1 MSGEDKYNQIIMS
14 ENSGFEQ
21 ISYANQVVIVTGA
34 ASGIGKSAASL
45 IAARGAFVICVDLN
59 QTGLDEI
66 VREIKSVGGNAES
79 MVLDISNQSGI
90 NDCIERI
97 ITKHQRVDSLI
108 NCAGYPGPTGKF
120 VEDINWGDYQKVIAV
135 NLYGAI
141 WLTQAVLPVMKKQ
154 KYGRIVQVASIAGK
168 EGNPKMAPYNT
179 AKAGL
184 IGFVKG
190 VAKEVATDGIIINS
204 LAPAVIATPIN
215 VNTAKETLDY
225 MISKIPAARLGEPAE
240 VAEMIAF
247 MGSKACSFTTGF
259 TFDISGGRATY

>member
-1 MSGEDKYNQIIMS
+1 MSN
-14 ENSGFEQ
+14 NSGFEE
-21 ISYANQVVIVTGA
+21 ISYAGQVVIVTGA
-34 ASGIGKSAASL
+34 ASGIGKSAAHL
-45 IAARGAFVICVDLN
+45 IAARGGKVICLDLN
-59 QTGLDEI
+59 QAGVDQS
-66 VREIKSVGGNAES
+66 VAEIKATGATAES
-79 MVLDISNQSGI
+79 AVLDISNQSGVMELI
-90 NDCIERI
+90 ATVAKNHNRI
-97 ITKHQRVDSLI
+97 DALV

-120 VEDINWGDYQKVIAV
+120 VEDITWSDYQKVIEV

-190 VAKEVATDGIIINS
+190 VAKEVAVDGITINA

-225 MISKIPAARLGEPAE
+225 MISKIPAGRLGEPSE
-240 VAEMIAF
+240 VAEIIAF

>member
-1 MSGEDKYNQIIMS
+1 MSDDIA
-14 ENSGFEQ
+14 FEQ
-21 ISYANQVVIVTGA
+21 ISYSGQVVVVTGA
-34 ASGIGKSAASL
+34 ASGIGRAAAEL
-45 IAARGAFVICVDLN
+45 IATRGAKVICVDLN
-59 QTGLDEI
+59 QSGVDETVTSI
-66 VREIKSVGGNAES
+66 LKVGGKAES
-79 MVLDISNQSGI
+79 AVLDISDQKKISDLVSSI
-90 NDCIERI
+90 NNKDKRI
-97 ITKHQRVDSLI
+97 DALI

-120 VEDINWGDYQKVIAV
+120 VEDINWDDFQKVIAV
-135 NLYGAI
+135 NLFGAI
-141 WLTQAVLPVMKKQ
+141 WLTQAVLPIMKRQ

-179 AKAGL
+179 AKSGL

-190 VAKEVATDGIIINS
+190 VAKEIATDGITINA

-225 MISKIPAARLGEPAE
+225 MISKIPAGRLGEPSE
-240 VAEMIAF
+240 VAEIIAF

>member
-1 MSGEDKYNQIIMS
+1 MSDNIA
-14 ENSGFEQ
+14 FEQ
-21 ISYANQVVIVTGA
+21 ISYSGQVVVVTGA
-34 ASGIGKSAASL
+34 ASGIGRAAAEL
-45 IAARGAFVICVDLN
+45 IATRGAKVICVDLN
-59 QTGLDEI
+59 ESGVDETVASI
-66 VREIKSVGGNAES
+66 LKVGGKAEKA
-79 MVLDISNQSGI
+79 VLDISDQKKILDLVASISNK
-90 NDCIERI
+90 DKRI
-97 ITKHQRVDSLI
+97 DALI

-120 VEDINWGDYQKVIAV
+120 VEDINWDDFQKVISV
-135 NLYGAI
+135 NLFGAI
-141 WLTQAVLPVMKKQ
+141 WLTQAVLPIMKKQ

-179 AKAGL
+179 AKSGL

-190 VAKEVATDGIIINS
+190 VAKEVATDGITINA

-225 MISKIPAARLGEPAE
+225 MISKIPAGRLGEPSE
-240 VAEMIAF
+240 VAEIIAF

>member
-1 MSGEDKYNQIIMS
+1 MKWINK
-14 ENSGFEQ
+14 
-21 ISYANQVVIVTGA
+21 TGA
-34 ASGIGKSAASL
+34 KAE
-45 IAARGAFVICVDLN
+45 GA
-59 QTGLDEI
+59 TLD
-66 VREIKSVGGNAES
+66 S
-79 MVLDISNQSGI
+79 SNQSA
-90 NDCIERI
+90 
-97 ITKHQRVDSLI
+97 VMSLI
-108 NCAGYPGPTGKF
+108 SEIEKKHHKIDALVNCAGYPGPTGVL
-120 VEDINWGDYQKVIAV
+120 VETINWNDFQKVIEV

-141 WLTQAVLPVMKKQ
+141 WLTQAVLPGMKKQ

-168 EGNPKMAPYNT
+168 EGNPKMSPYNT

-190 VAKEVATDGIIINS
+190 VAKEVAVDGITINA

-225 MISKIPAARLGEPAE
+225 MISKIPAGRLGEPSE
-240 VAEMIAF
+240 VAEIIAF

>member
-1 MSGEDKYNQIIMS
+1 MSDNIA
-14 ENSGFEQ
+14 FEKT
-21 ISYANQVVIVTGA
+21 SYEGQVVIVTGA
-34 ASGIGKSAASL
+34 ASGIGRSAAEL
-45 IAARGAFVICVDLN
+45 IASRGAKVICADLN
-59 QTGLDEI
+59 QLGVDETVSNILKLDG
-66 VREIKSVGGNAES
+66 KAES
-79 MVLDISNQSGI
+79 AVLDISNHKGI
-90 NDCIERI
+90 LDLISSTVNKDKRI
-97 ITKHQRVDSLI
+97 DALI

-120 VEDINWGDYQKVIAV
+120 VEEINWDDFQKVVAV
-135 NLYGAI
+135 NLFGAI
-141 WLTQAVLPVMKKQ
+141 WLTQSVLPIMKKQ

-179 AKAGL
+179 AKSGL

-190 VAKEVATDGIIINS
+190 VAKEVATDGITINA

-225 MISKIPAARLGEPAE
+225 MISKIPAGRLGEPSE
-240 VAEMIAF
+240 VAEIIAF

>member
-1 MSGEDKYNQIIMS
+1 MSN
-14 ENSGFEQ
+14 NSGFEQ
-21 ISYANQVVIVTGA
+21 TSYAHQVVIVTGS
-34 ASGIGKSAASL
+34 ASGIGRSSAEL
-45 IAARGAFVICVDLN
+45 IASRGANVICVDLN
-59 QTGLDEI
+59 QAGLDETVKLI
-66 VREIKSVGGNAES
+66 TKSGHQAQS
-79 MVLDISNQSGI
+79 ALLDISNQNGI
-90 NDCIERI
+90 NDLIKSVVN
-97 ITKHQRVDSLI
+97 KHQRIDALI

-120 VEDINWGDYQKVIAV
+120 VEDISWDDYQKVITV
-135 NLYGAI
+135 NLFGAI

-190 VAKEVATDGIIINS
+190 VAKEVATDGITINS

-225 MISKIPAARLGEPAE
+225 MISKIPAGRLGEPSE
-240 VAEMIAF
+240 VAEIIAF

>member
-1 MSGEDKYNQIIMS
+1 MSN
-14 ENSGFEQ
+14 NSGFEQ
-21 ISYANQVVIVTGA
+21 ISYVNQVVIVTGS
-34 ASGIGKSAASL
+34 ASGIGRSSAEL
-45 IAARGAFVICVDLN
+45 IASRGATVICVDLN
-59 QTGLDEI
+59 QAGLDETVNLI
-66 VREIKSVGGNAES
+66 TKSGHQAQS
-79 MVLDISNQSGI
+79 AVLDISNQNGI
-90 NDCIERI
+90 NDLIKSVVN
-97 ITKHQRVDSLI
+97 KHQRIDALI

-120 VEDINWGDYQKVIAV
+120 VEEISWNDYQKVIDV
-135 NLYGAI
+135 NLFGAI

-168 EGNPKMAPYNT
+168 EGNPKMAPYNP

-190 VAKEVATDGIIINS
+190 VAKEVATEGITINS

-225 MISKIPAARLGEPAE
+225 MISKIPAGRLGEPSE
-240 VAEMIAF
+240 VAEIIAF

>member
-1 MSGEDKYNQIIMS
+1 MSDNIA
-14 ENSGFEQ
+14 FEKT
-21 ISYANQVVIVTGA
+21 SYEGQVVVVTGA
-34 ASGIGKSAASL
+34 ASGIGRSAAEL
-45 IAARGAFVICVDLN
+45 IASRGAKVICVDLN
-59 QTGLDEI
+59 QLGIDETVASI
-66 VREIKSVGGNAES
+66 LKLGGKAES
-79 MVLDISNQSGI
+79 AVLDISNQKGI
-90 NDCIERI
+90 TDFISQTVSKDKRI
-97 ITKHQRVDSLI
+97 DALI

-120 VEDINWGDYQKVIAV
+120 VEEINWDDFQKVVAV
-135 NLYGAI
+135 NLFGAI
-141 WLTQAVLPVMKKQ
+141 WLTQSVLPIMKKQ

-179 AKAGL
+179 AKSGL

-190 VAKEVATDGIIINS
+190 VAKEVATDGITINA

-225 MISKIPAARLGEPAE
+225 MISKIPAGRLGEPNE
-240 VAEMIAF
+240 VAEIIAF

>member
-1 MSGEDKYNQIIMS
+1 MSN
-14 ENSGFEQ
+14 NSAFEE
-21 ISYANQVVIVTGA
+21 ISYAGQVVIVTGA
-34 ASGIGKSAASL
+34 GSGIGRSAAQL
-45 IAARGAFVICVDLN
+45 IASRGAKVICIDLN
-59 QTGLDEI
+59 QAGVDECVDQITKTGAA
-66 VREIKSVGGNAES
+66 AES
-79 MVLDISNQSGI
+79 VVLDISNQK
-90 NDCIERI
+90 NVMEV
-97 ITKHQRVDSLI
+97 ITTLGNKHKRLDALV

-120 VEDINWGDYQKVIAV
+120 VEDITWNDYQKVIEV
-135 NLYGAI
+135 NLFGAI
-141 WLTQAVLPVMKKQ
+141 WLTQAVLPIMKKQ

-190 VAKEVATDGIIINS
+190 VAKEVAVDGITINS

-215 VNTAKETLDY
+215 ANTAKETLDY
-225 MISKIPAARLGEPAE
+225 MISKIPAGRLGEPSE
-240 VAEMIAF
+240 VAEIIAF

>member
-1 MSGEDKYNQIIMS
+1 MSDNIA
-14 ENSGFEQ
+14 FEKT
-21 ISYANQVVIVTGA
+21 SYEGQVVVVTGA
-34 ASGIGKSAASL
+34 ASGIGRSAAEL
-45 IAARGAFVICVDLN
+45 IASRGAKIICVDLN
-59 QTGLDEI
+59 QLGVDETVASI
-66 VREIKSVGGNAES
+66 LKLGGKAES
-79 MVLDISNQSGI
+79 AVLDISNQKGI
-90 NDCIERI
+90 SDFISQTVSKDKRI
-97 ITKHQRVDSLI
+97 DALI

-120 VEDINWGDYQKVIAV
+120 VEEINWDDFQKVVAV
-135 NLYGAI
+135 NLFGAI
-141 WLTQAVLPVMKKQ
+141 WLTQSVLPIMKKQ

-179 AKAGL
+179 AKSGL

-190 VAKEVATDGIIINS
+190 VAKEVATDGITINA

-225 MISKIPAARLGEPAE
+225 MISKIPAGRLGEPSE
-240 VAEMIAF
+240 VAEIIAF

>member
-1 MSGEDKYNQIIMS
+1 MSN
-14 ENSGFEQ
+14 NSAFEE
-21 ISYANQVVIVTGA
+21 ISYAGQVVIVTGA
-34 ASGIGKSAASL
+34 GSGIGRSAAQL
-45 IAARGAFVICVDLN
+45 IASRGAKVICIDLN
-59 QTGLDEI
+59 QAGVDECVDQI
-66 VREIKSVGGNAES
+66 TKAGGAAES
-79 MVLDISNQSGI
+79 VVLDISNQK
-90 NDCIERI
+90 NVMEI
-97 ITKHQRVDSLI
+97 ITTLGSKHKRLDALV

-120 VEDINWGDYQKVIAV
+120 VEDITWNDYQKVIEV
-135 NLYGAI
+135 NLFGAI
-141 WLTQAVLPVMKKQ
+141 WLTQAVLPIMKKQ

-190 VAKEVATDGIIINS
+190 VAKEVAVDGITINS

-215 VNTAKETLDY
+215 KNTAKETLDY
-225 MISKIPAARLGEPAE
+225 MISKIPAGRLGEPSE
-240 VAEMIAF
+240 VAEIIAF

>member
-1 MSGEDKYNQIIMS
+1 MSDNIA
-14 ENSGFEQ
+14 FEKT
-21 ISYANQVVIVTGA
+21 SYEGQVVVVTGA
-34 ASGIGKSAASL
+34 ASGIGRSAAEL
-45 IAARGAFVICVDLN
+45 IASRGAKIICVDLN
-59 QTGLDEI
+59 QLGVAETVASIL
-66 VREIKSVGGNAES
+66 KLGGKAES
-79 MVLDISNQSGI
+79 AVLDISNQKGI
-90 NDCIERI
+90 TDFISQTVSKDKRI
-97 ITKHQRVDSLI
+97 DALI

-120 VEDINWGDYQKVIAV
+120 VEEINWDDFQKVVAV
-135 NLYGAI
+135 NLFGAI
-141 WLTQAVLPVMKKQ
+141 WLTQSVLPIMKKQ

-179 AKAGL
+179 AKSGL

-190 VAKEVATDGIIINS
+190 VAKEVATDGITINA

-225 MISKIPAARLGEPAE
+225 MISKIPAGRLGEPSE
-240 VAEMIAF
+240 VAEIIAF

>member
-1 MSGEDKYNQIIMS
+1 MSN
-14 ENSGFEQ
+14 NSAFEE
-21 ISYANQVVIVTGA
+21 ISYAGQVVIVTGA
-34 ASGIGKSAASL
+34 GSGIGRSAAQL
-45 IAARGAFVICVDLN
+45 IASRGAKVICIDLN
-59 QTGLDEI
+59 QAGVDECVDQI
-66 VREIKSVGGNAES
+66 TKAGATAES
-79 MVLDISNQSGI
+79 VVLDISNQK
-90 NDCIERI
+90 NVMEA
-97 ITKHQRVDSLI
+97 ITTLGNKHKRLDALV

-120 VEDINWGDYQKVIAV
+120 VEDITWNDYQKVIEV
-135 NLYGAI
+135 NLFGAI
-141 WLTQAVLPVMKKQ
+141 WLTQAVLPIMKKQ

-190 VAKEVATDGIIINS
+190 VAKEVAVDGITINS

-215 VNTAKETLDY
+215 ANTAKETLDY
-225 MISKIPAARLGEPAE
+225 MISKIPAGRLGEPSE
-240 VAEMIAF
+240 VAEIIAF

>member
-1 MSGEDKYNQIIMS
+1 MSDNIA
-14 ENSGFEQ
+14 FEKT
-21 ISYANQVVIVTGA
+21 SYEGQVVIVTGA
-34 ASGIGKSAASL
+34 ASGIGKSAAEL
-45 IAARGAFVICVDLN
+45 IASRGAKVVCVDLN
-59 QTGLDEI
+59 QVGVDQTVTSIL
-66 VREIKSVGGNAES
+66 KLGGNAES
-79 MVLDISNQSGI
+79 AVLDISNQKGI
-90 NDCIERI
+90 TDFISQTVSKDKRI
-97 ITKHQRVDSLI
+97 DALI

-120 VEDINWGDYQKVIAV
+120 VEEINWDDFQKVVAV
-135 NLYGAI
+135 NLFGAI
-141 WLTQAVLPVMKKQ
+141 WLTQSVLPIMKKQ

-179 AKAGL
+179 AKSGL

-190 VAKEVATDGIIINS
+190 VAKEVATDGITINA

-225 MISKIPAARLGEPAE
+225 MISKIPAGRLGEPNE
-240 VAEMIAF
+240 VAEIIAF

>member
-1 MSGEDKYNQIIMS
+1 MSN
-14 ENSGFEQ
+14 NSAFEE
-21 ISYANQVVIVTGA
+21 ISYAGQVVIVTGA
-34 ASGIGKSAASL
+34 GSGIGRSAAQL
-45 IAARGAFVICVDLN
+45 IASRGAKVICIDLN
-59 QTGLDEI
+59 QAGVDECVDQI
-66 VREIKSVGGNAES
+66 TKSGATAES
-79 MVLDISNQSGI
+79 VVLDISNQK
-90 NDCIERI
+90 NVMEI
-97 ITKHQRVDSLI
+97 ITALGSKHKRLDALV

-120 VEDINWGDYQKVIAV
+120 VEDITWNDYQKVIEV
-135 NLYGAI
+135 NLFGAI
-141 WLTQAVLPVMKKQ
+141 WLTQAVLPIMKKQ

-190 VAKEVATDGIIINS
+190 VAKEVAVDGITINA

-225 MISKIPAARLGEPAE
+225 MISKIPAGRLGEPSE
-240 VAEMIAF
+240 VAEIIAF

>member
-1 MSGEDKYNQIIMS
+1 MSDNIA
-14 ENSGFEQ
+14 FEKT
-21 ISYANQVVIVTGA
+21 SYEGQVVVVTGA
-34 ASGIGKSAASL
+34 ASGIGRSAAEL
-45 IAARGAFVICVDLN
+45 IASRGAKVICVDLN
-59 QTGLDEI
+59 QHGVDETVASI
-66 VREIKSVGGNAES
+66 LKLGGKAES
-79 MVLDISNQSGI
+79 AVLDISNQKGI
-90 NDCIERI
+90 TDFISQTVSKDKRI
-97 ITKHQRVDSLI
+97 DALI

-120 VEDINWGDYQKVIAV
+120 VEEINWDDFQKVVAV
-135 NLYGAI
+135 NLFGAI
-141 WLTQAVLPVMKKQ
+141 WLTQSVLPFMKKQ

-179 AKAGL
+179 AKSGL

-190 VAKEVATDGIIINS
+190 VAKEVATDGITINA

-225 MISKIPAARLGEPAE
+225 MISKIPAGRLGEPNE
-240 VAEMIAF
+240 VAEIIAF

>member
-1 MSGEDKYNQIIMS
+1 MSDNIA
-14 ENSGFEQ
+14 FEKT
-21 ISYANQVVIVTGA
+21 SYEGQVVVVTGA
-34 ASGIGKSAASL
+34 ASGIGRSAAEL
-45 IAARGAFVICVDLN
+45 IASRGAKVICVDLN
-59 QTGLDEI
+59 QLGVDETVASI
-66 VREIKSVGGNAES
+66 LKLGGKAES
-79 MVLDISNQSGI
+79 AVLDISNQKGI
-90 NDCIERI
+90 SDFISQTVSKDKRI
-97 ITKHQRVDSLI
+97 DALI

-120 VEDINWGDYQKVIAV
+120 VEEINWEDFQKVVAV
-135 NLYGAI
+135 NLFGAI
-141 WLTQAVLPVMKKQ
+141 WLTQSVFPIMKKQ

-179 AKAGL
+179 AKSGL

-190 VAKEVATDGIIINS
+190 VAKEVATDGITINA

-225 MISKIPAARLGEPAE
+225 MISKIPAGRLGEPNE
-240 VAEMIAF
+240 VAEIIAF

>member
-1 MSGEDKYNQIIMS
+1 MSN
-14 ENSGFEQ
+14 NSAFEE
-21 ISYANQVVIVTGA
+21 ISYAGQVVIVTGA
-34 ASGIGKSAASL
+34 GSGIGRSAAQL
-45 IAARGAFVICVDLN
+45 IASRGAKVICIDLN
-59 QTGLDEI
+59 QAGVDECVDQI
-66 VREIKSVGGNAES
+66 TKSGATAES
-79 MVLDISNQSGI
+79 VVLDISNQK
-90 NDCIERI
+90 NVMEI
-97 ITKHQRVDSLI
+97 ITTLGSKHKRLDALV

-120 VEDINWGDYQKVIAV
+120 VEDITWNDYQKVIEV
-135 NLYGAI
+135 NLFGAI
-141 WLTQAVLPVMKKQ
+141 WLTQAVLPIMKKQ

-190 VAKEVATDGIIINS
+190 VAKEVAVDGITINA

-225 MISKIPAARLGEPAE
+225 MISKIPAGRLGEPSE
-240 VAEMIAF
+240 VAEIIAF

>member
-1 MSGEDKYNQIIMS
+1 
-14 ENSGFEQ
+14 
-21 ISYANQVVIVTGA
+21 VVIVTGA
-34 ASGIGKSAASL
+34 GSGIGRSAAQL
-45 IAARGAFVICVDLN
+45 IASRGAKVICIDLN
-59 QTGLDEI
+59 QAGVDECVDQI
-66 VREIKSVGGNAES
+66 TKAGATAES
-79 MVLDISNQSGI
+79 VVLDISNQK
-90 NDCIERI
+90 NVMEV
-97 ITKHQRVDSLI
+97 ITTLGNKHKRLDALV

-120 VEDINWGDYQKVIAV
+120 VEDITWNDYQKVIEV
-135 NLYGAI
+135 NLFGAI
-141 WLTQAVLPVMKKQ
+141 WLTQAVLPIMKKQ

-190 VAKEVATDGIIINS
+190 VAKEVAVDGITINS

-215 VNTAKETLDY
+215 ANTAKETLDY
-225 MISKIPAARLGEPAE
+225 MISKIPAGRLGEPSE
-240 VAEMIAF
+240 VAEIIAF